1 MSQVSHRIT
10 TGSEEHKQLFC
21 RVFIDTHESYAPEG
35 IPWPSIDEEGL
46 VRLRSLP
53 FWNEAV
59 ATEGNTAAK
68 VTALGRAEPDPLL
81 REAIELQGYE
91 EARHSKLL
99 AVMSERYRLPVV
111 VAPPDPLPKDLTW
124 GFVRTEYG
132 ECFDSFFAFGL
143 FHLAEESGFFPRPLV
158 AIFEPIVQ
166 EEARHVLFFA
176 NWIAYRRKQLPLLSQ
191 PIHWFRRG
199 LALFLQAWR
208 RLETARGID
217 TGDFAMKG
225 HHAIDTSI
233 SPRAFLDVC
242 LRENDRRL
250 GRYDARLLRP
260 ALVPAMARLVRPFL
274 R

>member
-1 MSQVSHRIT
+1 MPRRIT
-10 TGSEEHKQLFC
+10 IGSEEHKQLFC
-21 RVFIDTHESYAPEG
+21 RAFIDTHERYDPEG
-35 IPWPSIDEEGL
+35 LPWPTMDDEGL
-46 VRLRSLP
+46 ARLRSLP
-53 FWNEAV
+53 FWSEAV

-81 REAIELQGYE
+81 REAIDLQGHE
-91 EARHSKLL
+91 ETRHSKLL
-99 AVMSERYRLPVV
+99 ALMAERYRLPVNA
-111 VAPPDPLPKDLTW
+111 APPDPLPRDLEW

-143 FHLAEESGFFPRPLV
+143 FHFARESGFFPPPLV

-176 NWIAYRRKQLPLLSQ
+176 NWVAYRRKQLPLLRQ
-191 PIHWFRRG
+191 PLHWLRRG
-199 LALFLQAWR
+199 LALLLQAWR
-208 RLETARGID
+208 RVETAWGIE
-217 TGDFAMKG
+217 TGDFVMTG
-225 HHAIDTSI
+225 HRALDTSI
-233 SPRAFLDVC
+233 SPRAFLDIC

-260 ALVPAMARLVRPFL
+260 ALVPAIVRLVRPFL

>member
-1 MSQVSHRIT
+1 MAGEIPI
-10 TGSEEHKQLFC
+10 GSEEHKELFC
-21 RVFIDTHESYAPEG
+21 RVFIETHERYEPERL
-35 IPWPSIDEEGL
+35 PWPAIDAEDA

-68 VTALGRAEPDPLL
+68 VTALARTEPDPLL

-99 AVMSERYRLPVV
+99 TVMAERYRLPVEV
-111 VAPPDPLPKDLTW
+111 VPPDPLPQDLTW

-143 FHLAEESGFFPRPLV
+143 FHLARESGFFPRALV
-158 AIFEPIVQ
+158 AIFEPIIQ

-176 NWIAYRRKQLPLLSQ
+176 NWIEYRRKQLPLLGR
-191 PIHWFRRG
+191 PLHWLRRG
-199 LALFLQAWR
+199 FALFLQAWR
-208 RLETARGID
+208 RIETARGLE
-217 TGDFAMKG
+217 TGDFTMKG
-225 HHAIDTSI
+225 HRAVDVSI
-233 SPRAFLDVC
+233 SPRAFLDLC

-260 ALVPAMARLVRPFL
+260 ALVPAIARLVRPFL